1 MKARHVVTGSFIF
14 LALLVLAFVAYA
26 WRSAIEPVE
35 PPSRSAFDP
44 TLIARG
50 AQLAL
55 IGNCNVCH
63 TADGGAPYAG
73 GRPLHTPYGTIHS
86 TNITPD
92 PATGIG
98 RWSEAAFRRAMRE
111 GVDRRGRHLYPAFPY
126 DHYARMTDEDIAAVY
141 AFIMTRLTASAE
153 PPANDVAF
161 PANIRMLLAGWKL
174 LFLRP
179 GVYEPD
185 SSRDAAW
192 NRGAYLVQGPG
203 HCGACHTPRNVLGA
217 EKRRQFL
224 AGGASEGWQAPPL
237 NPASATPE
245 PWTAEALEQYLRH
258 GIAERHAIAAGPMV
272 PVVRNLSA
280 VPEEEIKAMAAY
292 LVTYTTQ
299 ARTAQPEPQ
308 EVLDRAALDAVSPV
322 IPPPTGAGER
332 DAAWNKGRAI
342 YVDTC
347 AVCHDSGRD
356 SASSGS
362 ALHLARAT
370 ALHLP
375 EPRNLINI
383 IRNGI
388 TPAEG
393 EPGRWMP
400 GYAGALTDEQV
411 TALVDYLRADFAKA
425 PAWRNARDEVKNAG
439 RMDDPRAA
447 ASGRGAP

>member
-1 MKARHVVTGSFIF
+1 MEARHVVTGSFIF
-14 LALLVLAFVAYA
+14 LALVALAFVVYA
-26 WRSAIEPVE
+26 WQPAIEPVE
-35 PPSRSAFDP
+35 PPSRSSFDP
-44 TLIARG
+44 ALITRG

-55 IGNCNVCH
+55 IGNCSVCH
-63 TADGGAPYAG
+63 TAEGRAPYAG
-73 GRPLHTPYGTIHS
+73 GRPLQTPFGTIYS

-98 RWSEAAFRRAMRE
+98 RWSEAAFRRAMRA

-141 AFIMTRLTASAE
+141 AFIMTRPTVSAE
-153 PPANDVAF
+153 SPANDVAF

-174 LFLRP
+174 LFLSP

-217 EKRRQFL
+217 EKRSRFL
-224 AGGASEGWQAPPL
+224 AGGASEGWHAPPL

-258 GIAERHAIAAGPMV
+258 GIAEHHAIAAGPMV
-272 PVVRNLSA
+272 PVVRNLAA
-280 VPEEEIKAMAAY
+280 VPEEEIKSMAAY

-299 ARTAQPEPQ
+299 ARPAQPERQDVP
-308 EVLDRAALDAVSPV
+308 DRAALDAVSPV
-322 IPPPTGAGER
+322 IPPPPGAGER
-332 DAAWNKGRAI
+332 DETGNKGRAI
-342 YVDTC
+342 YVDAC
-347 AVCHDSGRD
+347 GICHDSGRD
-356 SASSGS
+356 TPSSGS
-362 ALHLARAT
+362 ALHLALAT

-375 EPRNLINI
+375 EPRNLIKI
-383 IRNGI
+383 IREGI
-388 TPAEG
+388 TPPEG

-400 GYAGALTDEQV
+400 GYAGALTDEQM
-411 TALVDYLRADFAKA
+411 TALVRYLRADFAKA
-425 PAWRNARDEVKNAG
+425 SAWRNVPDEVKNAG
-439 RMDDPRAA
+439 RTEGDLRAA
-447 ASGRGAP
+447 ANAR